1 MAADNAD
8 RTLRTLPLTWLGEV
22 NRRGCRLMRISQF
35 QITAFAVCVLLFL
48 LAAGMIHKG
57 GYATELAVAVGAIGY
72 VAKSAIDWRKNGHKK
87 RQRPSPQGGVT
98 LGRLRNLDST
108 GRK

>member
-1 MAADNAD
+1 MS
-8 RTLRTLPLTWLGEV
+8 V
-22 NRRGCRLMRISQF
+22 SQF

-48 LAAGMIHKG
+48 LAAGMIYKG

-87 RQRPSPQGGVT
+87 DTDTHPKEV
-98 LGRLRNLDST
+98 
-108 GRK
+108 